1 MSFIDNPTEEVAA
14 SARMSTTARKHR
26 SKAPYVAAD
35 APVLP
40 ISTASNMYE
49 PSDHNDN
56 VDTNSRPKKKR
67 KTKSNALDVHGKVAA
82 KEIPSDEEVKTF
94 IEGITAI
101 KDWTSRVVNTK
112 YIQLVRWY
120 DVKGISMKQ
129 CGVKRVEQGYAERC
143 ADPKKPKTEVTESG
157 MWKHYNS
164 HGRKFYEEKGLTFVS
179 PSARKAYKKK
189 VGVIDQSRKTT
200 PDKKVPHKTVSP
212 KTFPDKTERMPSAG
226 IEEEEPLTITS
237 HTSALQSSEHI
248 AAVPVRGVQQ
258 NFTPQ
263 QQEEATKDFLE
274 AAMHR
279 PEDYRVGLR
288 CQEDE
293 ELVRLLSRKARAEP
307 RPTELI
313 FDFVKK
319 GKTTDITRLDS
330 PAAAQSREVTSDSEA
345 EAAEVERYKNNRATE
360 DVLSFKRKTGDMT
373 ILSPASSRASRLS
386 PRAAL
391 PTRNVVGL
399 VNAGHPDIRT
409 TVIQWSIQELED
421 LYVFAD
427 TMGALA
433 VCDMIIDRIYEE
445 LHRPQQRLI
454 RTIDGML
461 EKFGF
466 LRMSPAFMNLLSEN
480 DERAFDFFVGALAMK
495 AEDTLELLNISGLDS
510 WYHRSKQALISKLE
524 IDWASGANKS
534 EPAAICPTYHRHLS
548 PATGCYRS
556 VVATAPLVSKSNVAQ
571 QSART
576 SRTFQKRPEPY
587 QRKDSRDEEMK
598 KETWAKKLTL
608 QKIDREAN
616 KVHGRGLVEFEAEQT
631 KVQKVQ
637 QEPYDDGEEYNDS
650 SDSPHSSDD
659 EDGNVVIVHLPRVY
673 SRARDLFRNSPGSY
687 AEPSEYTQIASD
699 LTHARVAARSGG
711 GLNYSGEGMNLFK
724 DTAEIQR
731 KKVAIVQGQLQ
742 VFRDSGYDPDNLQD
756 PGQLHTMSQ
765 RTSEDSGMMDA
776 DESDDE
782 D

>member
-1 MSFIDNPTEEVAA
+1 
-14 SARMSTTARKHR
+14 
-26 SKAPYVAAD
+26 
-35 APVLP
+35 
-40 ISTASNMYE
+40 MYE
-49 PSDHNDN
+49 PIDHNDN

-67 KTKSNALDVHGKVAA
+67 KTKSNPLDVHEKVAA
-82 KEIPSDEEVKTF
+82 KKIPSDEEVKTF
-94 IEGITAI
+94 IEGIAAI
-101 KDWTSRVVNTK
+101 KDWTSWVVDTK

-120 DVKGISMKQ
+120 DVEGISMKQ
-129 CGVKRVEQGYAERC
+129 CGVKWVEQGFAERC
-143 ADPKKPKTEVTESG
+143 ADPKKRKTGVTESG

-212 KTFPDKTERMPSAG
+212 KTFPDKTERMSSAG
-226 IEEEEPLTITS
+226 IEEEEPLTIIS
-237 HTSALQSSEHI
+237 YTSALQSSEHI

-263 QQEEATKDFLE
+263 QQEEATKDFPE

-279 PEDYRVGLR
+279 PEDYRMGLH

-307 RPTELI
+307 RLTELI
-313 FDFVKK
+313 FDFGKK
-319 GKTTDITRLDS
+319 GKT

-360 DVLSFKRKTGDMT
+360 DVLSFKRKTGDVRRGHPTRPVLSRKQAIEHCTFIKIAIEDDPTVDT
-373 ILSPASSRASRLS
+373 IEYGDDIDDDTIACFVACISPVT
-386 PRAAL
+386 RAAL
-391 PTRNVVGL
+391 PTHNVVGL

-454 RTIDGML
+454 RTIDGMM
-461 EKFGF
+461 EKFGL

-480 DERAFDFFVGALAMK
+480 DERAFDFFVGALAIK
-495 AEDTLELLNISGLDS
+495 AEDTLELLNISGHDM
-510 WYHRSKQALISKLE
+510 AM
-524 IDWASGANKS
+524 
-534 EPAAICPTYHRHLS
+534 
-548 PATGCYRS
+548 
-556 VVATAPLVSKSNVAQ
+556 APLVSKSNVAQ

-587 QRKDSRDEEMK
+587 QRKDRRDEEMK

-608 QKIDREAN
+608 PKIDREAN
-616 KVHGRGLVEFEAEQT
+616 KLHGHGLVEFEAEQT

-650 SDSPHSSDD
+650 SDSPNSSDD

-742 VFRDSGYDPDNLQD
+742 VFRDSGYQPNSLQG
-756 PGQLHTMSQ
+756 PGQLHTMSL
-765 RTSEDSGMMDA
+765 RTSEDGGMINA